1 MVGSLCR
8 SSFILRWD
16 PGNLADTQRFTKTFS
31 FDLIPPLQRTL
42 QIYLGTYNVM
52 GKAWFPIHL
61 VADCCRQLSQT
72 VHCHTLAG
80 KSLQCW
86 GGWLGPICCQ
96 TGGSHS
102 SVQAGFGL
110 RSWEGCQTLTMPLFA
125 GASPAPTLSPGRCS
139 PWSQP
144 QCRWTPVC
152 GNNGGHIHLS
162 DLMTSGEV
170 LIKTDASISQKLLS
184 SSSVS
189 SSSLLSSLLLISS
202 YHYQWWSPIMMVIT
216 GH

>member
-1 MVGSLCR
+1 MY
-8 SSFILRWD
+8 
-16 PGNLADTQRFTKTFS
+16 LATHKVIS
-31 FDLIPPLQRTL
+31 KAWLP
-42 QIYLGTYNVM
+42 IYLVTDCW
-52 GKAWFPIHL
+52 GK
-61 VADCCRQLSQT
+61 LSHS
-72 VHCHTLAG
+72 VHCHTLSG
-80 KSLQCW
+80 KPEQCW
-86 GGWLGPICCQ
+86 GGWLGLASCQ

-110 RSWEGCQTLTMPLFA
+110 RGGEGRYTLTMPLLA
-125 GASPAPTLSPGRCS
+125 GASPAPTPSPGRCS

-144 QCRWTPVC
+144 QWRWTPVC